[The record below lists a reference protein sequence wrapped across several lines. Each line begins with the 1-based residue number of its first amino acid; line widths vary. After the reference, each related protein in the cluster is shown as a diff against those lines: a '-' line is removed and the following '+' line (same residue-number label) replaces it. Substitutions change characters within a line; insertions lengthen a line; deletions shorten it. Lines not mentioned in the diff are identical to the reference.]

1 MRGDVKVPKRRFK
14 EFQGTE
20 GWEKHKLFELI
31 NDIADGPFG
40 SDLKAEHYTDE
51 KEARIIQ
58 LSNIGESG
66 WEDENV
72 RYTTFQHAKK
82 IKRSIVQKGELVMAK
97 MMPAGRTIERP
108 NIDKMYI
115 LSSDSVRIKLN
126 EFLIDSKYF
135 ISMTKSDFFL
145 EQIDNDTQG
154 STRTRTSISK
164 IKKMDIPVPILSE
177 QQQIGSYFKQLDNI
191 ITLNKRKLEKLKA
204 LKKAYLTQMFP
215 AKGKSKPKLRFAG
228 FNNQWEMN
236 RLGDCTGYRRGSFPQ
251 PYGNPEWYG
260 GDGAMPF
267 VQIIDVTKDLTLAEN
282 TKQTIS
288 KLAQPFSIFVKKGS
302 VIVTLQG
309 SIGRVAITQYDAYP

>member
-1 MRGDVKVPKRRFK
+1 MKVPKRRFK

-215 AKGKSKPKLRFAG
+215 AKGKSKPK
-228 FNNQWEMN
+228 
-236 RLGDCTGYRRGSFPQ
+236 
-251 PYGNPEWYG
+251 
-260 GDGAMPF
+260 
-267 VQIIDVTKDLTLAEN
+267 
-282 TKQTIS
+282 
-288 KLAQPFSIFVKKGS
+288 
-302 VIVTLQG
+302 
-309 SIGRVAITQYDAYP
+309 